1 MKLFSN
7 SMRPFGRRASARSF
21 GAVFLLAVAGCLTVA
36 TASLADAGG
45 PTCGGNRATIVSNST
60 KIVGTKA
67 PDVIAAGAGDNV
79 IYGAGGN
86 DVICGGGG
94 DDTVYGERGNDTLY
108 GTPGND
114 TLYGGRG
121 SDDLDGGSG
130 EDRVFGETGNDT
142 LSGGPG
148 DGDSVDA
155 GPGDDTASGGSGDFD
170 VVLGGVG
177 NDRIDG
183 GPGPHDVAS
192 YKGAGG
198 PIAVNLGNGTVSGA
212 EDERLTGIE
221 DALGGSGAD
230 TLVGSKSEPNR
241 LDGGPGDDRLVASG
255 PDDQAFGGPGDDTCA
270 GALGSEDSC
279 GPADGGSG
287 TAVELYKSIDDT
299 SSLVIVGSDQADSMT
314 VSGTNNGYMVQSQAG
329 GVQVRLGDQ
338 GSAAC
343 TSDPATN
350 SVSCNGNVTSI
361 LSSLAAGDDTLAI
374 ADSVPAN
381 VSATIDGG
389 SGNDTLQGGQGTDT
403 IYAGDDHDPDV
414 LAGGEGDDVLF
425 GVNIAHPQRDSG
437 AAGMSGGP
445 GDDLLVGGQPC
456 DGDLFDGGPG
466 ENDSASFAR
475 VRNSGTF
482 VTATIGG
489 SVLDQDIAS
498 CNAGQIE
505 QSIEKIEGSPGPDI
519 LTGDSGPNKLL
530 GRGGNDFL
538 DGSGG
543 FDDCIGGGGADRAT
557 SCELAASTQ

>member
-1 MKLFSN
+1 
-7 SMRPFGRRASARSF
+7 
-21 GAVFLLAVAGCLTVA
+21 
-36 TASLADAGG
+36 
-45 PTCGGNRATIVSNST
+45 
-60 KIVGTKA
+60 
-67 PDVIAAGAGDNV
+67 
-79 IYGAGGN
+79 
-86 DVICGGGG
+86 
-94 DDTVYGERGNDTLY
+94 
-108 GTPGND
+108 
-114 TLYGGRG
+114 
-121 SDDLDGGSG
+121 
-130 EDRVFGETGNDT
+130 
-142 LSGGPG
+142 
-148 DGDSVDA
+148 
-155 GPGDDTASGGSGDFD
+155 
-170 VVLGGVG
+170 
-177 NDRIDG
+177 
-183 GPGPHDVAS
+183 
-192 YKGAGG
+192 
-198 PIAVNLGNGTVSGA
+198 
-212 EDERLTGIE
+212 
-221 DALGGSGAD
+221 
-230 TLVGSKSEPNR
+230 
-241 LDGGPGDDRLVASG
+241 
-255 PDDQAFGGPGDDTCA
+255 
-270 GALGSEDSC
+270 
-279 GPADGGSG
+279 
-287 TAVELYKSIDDT
+287 
-299 SSLVIVGSDQADSMT
+299 
-314 VSGTNNGYMVQSQAG
+314 
-329 GVQVRLGDQ
+329 VRLGDQ

-343 TSDPATN
+343 TSDPVTS
-350 SVSCNGNVTSI
+350 SVFCSGNVTSI

-374 ADSVPAN
+374 AGSVAAN

-389 SGNDTLQGGQGTDT
+389 SGDDTLQGGQGNDT

-425 GVNIAHPQRDSG
+425 GVNIAHPRRDSG